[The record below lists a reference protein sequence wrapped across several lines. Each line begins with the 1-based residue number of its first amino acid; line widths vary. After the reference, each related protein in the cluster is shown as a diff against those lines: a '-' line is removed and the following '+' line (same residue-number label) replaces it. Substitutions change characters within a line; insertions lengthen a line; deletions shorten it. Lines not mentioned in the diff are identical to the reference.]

1 MLRNIVISYKHLAQS
16 LPPSFNKSRQ
26 NYYAKY
32 SDNDPLGLTLTSGA
46 YMSSDS
52 RSWVQLLSIFE
63 NQAIN
68 ITKQLLC
75 LLKNLTAFWLAPLGV
90 CGQSITI

>member
-1 MLRNIVISYKHLAQS
+1 MQNTLIID
-16 LPPSFNKSRQ
+16 PPR
-26 NYYAKY
+26 
-32 SDNDPLGLTLTSGA
+32 LILTSGA

-63 NQAIN
+63 NQAIS

-75 LLKNLTAFWLAPLGV
+75 LFKNIAAFWLATLGKV
-90 CGQSITI
+90 LLSSRLQKSLTLYVIFWDKTMSTR